1 MGGYCVEGDVD
12 RAFSM
17 LEDMKSDGKFAPDE
31 IMYNSILD
39 GCATQHRVDDALKI
53 LAEMQ
58 TVGVGPSNY
67 TLSILVK
74 LLGHARRLNQA
85 FTMVA
90 DTSCVVDDK
99 FYAVLARGCLQMHQP
114 MKAMDVVRAA
124 YQLPGCSLKL
134 PVKSSP
140 VVGVDLRSFEEIVA
154 RLKVNGADEQ
164 RALTAL
170 AADLLEYCGIDMYHL
185 PMHTVGRNTKPQ
197 NRRE

>member
-1 MGGYCVEGDVD
+1 
-12 RAFSM
+12 
-17 LEDMKSDGKFAPDE
+17 
-31 IMYNSILD
+31 
-39 GCATQHRVDDALKI
+39 
-53 LAEMQ
+53 MQ

-85 FTMVA
+85 FTMVDELSFKNDFRPNVQVYTCLVQACIMNRRLERAMHLHDTMVA

-114 MKAMDVVRAA
+114 MKAMDVIRAA

-170 AADLLEYCGIDMYHL
+170 AADLLEYRGIDMYHL
-185 PMHTVGRNTKPQ
+185 PTHTVGRNTKPQ
-197 NRRE
+197 NRRGGRGRVQ